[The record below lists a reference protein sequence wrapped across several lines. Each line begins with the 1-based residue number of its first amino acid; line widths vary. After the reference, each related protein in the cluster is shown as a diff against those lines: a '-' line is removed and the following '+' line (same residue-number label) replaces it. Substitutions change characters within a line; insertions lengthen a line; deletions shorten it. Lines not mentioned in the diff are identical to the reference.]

1 MLQIFLLKASTNASH
16 FFNLAL
22 HFDKEYSSRQKWKP
36 PQFSDERKLSTMI
49 LFLIYSLPNREKRV
63 GRQNSSTNPEA
74 SVHIFKSFIPVTLF
88 LFFFFSFQYPFI
100 YEYVSSPF
108 FFAFYFPRCMV
119 YCIEELLGCVAEM
132 TAARPKLSYQY
143 RSTVRV

>member
-1 MLQIFLLKASTNASH
+1 MAKPLGKNDGVYITNLSPEGFHQRLA

-22 HFDKEYSSRQKWKP
+22 HFDKEYSSRQRWKP
-36 PQFSDERKLSTMI
+36 THPLQFSDERNQSTMI

-88 LFFFFSFQYPFI
+88 LFFFRSNILLFMNMFLPL
-100 YEYVSSPF
+100 F
-108 FFAFYFPRCMV
+108 FF
-119 YCIEELLGCVAEM
+119 L
-132 TAARPKLSYQY
+132 
-143 RSTVRV
+143 RSIFRDVWYTV